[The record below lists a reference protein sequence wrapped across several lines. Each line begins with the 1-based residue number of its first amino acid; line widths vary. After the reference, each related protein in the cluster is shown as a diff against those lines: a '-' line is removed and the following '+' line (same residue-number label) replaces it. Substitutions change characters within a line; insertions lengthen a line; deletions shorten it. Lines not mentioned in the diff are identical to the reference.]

1 MTGDAAAVPV
11 PSAEEGGEPQA
22 ATGHDGGH
30 DGGHGGG
37 HAVEGAGARAA
48 GVPRLV
54 MVVLAAELGKPAS
67 GHVLYR
73 KLRREGVLLDHVDP
87 AGGMEALRMQVQ
99 ARAVKGQGEY
109 AHWMIDGGA
118 ARAADGVASV
128 GYGSLAPV
136 RERLLGR
143 ARNAMSGD
151 AARSGPEELRT
162 LMAHLTPEAAG
173 MAADR
178 DPVMAHFELALLTE
192 GSGTQI
198 FSTTFVQW
206 AVRECLRRAHPT
218 TLLARWDAT
227 AAGAGDERAAEWSA
241 ECGGRCGGIAGGC
254 GPGCVVHV
262 AESAALAGGG
272 EFAICGVAGGEFDRG
287 GGGAGAAAWL
297 HGEYADDDG
306 AGVAAACVSSGFV
319 YFEFVEREIV
329 AMAKRRWILAVAVNA
344 FSAALILGQV
354 SAAAHPAPQ
363 VVAKDG
369 RHALMVDGAPYLVL
383 GAQINNSSSWASTL
397 PTVWPALEAMH
408 ANTVEAPVYWEQ
420 MEATPGKFDFSTVDL
435 LVNGAR
441 EHHLHLIVLWFGTW
455 KNGNMHYV
463 PKWVKTDT
471 AKYPRVINAAG
482 EPIDVL
488 SAIGHNTMEADKTAF
503 AALMGHLAEIDSSE
517 HTVLMVQVENESGI
531 VGSPRDFSAAAT
543 KEFDG
548 QVPAGLLKVMAKKP
562 GTWREVFAGKADE
575 TFQAYLQSRYINE
588 IAAAGKKAFNIPLYC
603 NVWVSYPVQELPER
617 QVPNPGIG
625 YPSGGPVQDMLPL
638 WKAFAPSIDLIG
650 PDIYSSDRK
659 FYTKILETYNRP
671 DNALWI
677 PETGNGDGL
686 CAVLFPGAGAWG
698 DRVQPVWC
706 GPDRVDV
713 QGAGWA
719 QGTHGKLW
727 SAGTDGPG
735 DCQAEL

>member
-1 MTGDAAAVPV
+1 
-11 PSAEEGGEPQA
+11 
-22 ATGHDGGH
+22 
-30 DGGHGGG
+30 
-37 HAVEGAGARAA
+37 
-48 GVPRLV
+48 
-54 MVVLAAELGKPAS
+54 
-67 GHVLYR
+67 
-73 KLRREGVLLDHVDP
+73 
-87 AGGMEALRMQVQ
+87 
-99 ARAVKGQGEY
+99 
-109 AHWMIDGGA
+109 
-118 ARAADGVASV
+118 
-128 GYGSLAPV
+128 
-136 RERLLGR
+136 
-143 ARNAMSGD
+143 
-151 AARSGPEELRT
+151 
-162 LMAHLTPEAAG
+162 
-173 MAADR
+173 
-178 DPVMAHFELALLTE
+178 
-192 GSGTQI
+192 
-198 FSTTFVQW
+198 
-206 AVRECLRRAHPT
+206 
-218 TLLARWDAT
+218 
-227 AAGAGDERAAEWSA
+227 
-241 ECGGRCGGIAGGC
+241 
-254 GPGCVVHV
+254 
-262 AESAALAGGG
+262 
-272 EFAICGVAGGEFDRG
+272 
-287 GGGAGAAAWL
+287 
-297 HGEYADDDG
+297 
-306 AGVAAACVSSGFV
+306 
-319 YFEFVEREIV
+319 
-329 AMAKRRWILAVAVNA
+329 MAKRGWILAVAVNA

-463 PKWVKTDT
+463 PQWVKTDT

-617 QVPNPGIG
+617 QVPTPGIG

-650 PDIYSSDRK
+650 PDIYSSDRG
-659 FYTKILETYNRP
+659 FYTKILGTYNRP

-677 PETGNGDGL
+677 PETGNGDDYAPYFFLALGHGAIGFSPFGVDRTGWTFKGQDGPKGHTENFGL
-686 CAVLFPGAGAWG
+686 LAPM
-698 DRVQPVWC
+698 DREI
-706 GPDRVDV
+706 
-713 QGAGWA
+713 AKLNFE
-719 QGTHGKLW
+719 GKLQTAVDAPGEAEQELDFGQW
-727 SAGTDGPG
+727 KASVRFGFPQRDGQRAPGTTDHSGRALVAQLAPDEFLVTGVEASVAFHVEGRLPGLRMQILSAEEGTYENGVWKAQRLWNG
-735 DCQAEL
+735 DQTDRGLNFNRQPHTAVRIKLGRF